1 MRTPTYFEFIVH
13 HFLIPDLMHNL
24 GKETHI
30 KALLTMRRGRMETLQ
45 RRRLCCVLYSC
56 KQNQLVSSADAGR
69 KTSLGIHKKMRTL
82 LEPDHYY

>member
-1 MRTPTYFEFIVH
+1 MVSISLRYFS
-13 HFLIPDLMHNL
+13 LLRLGTMAHNL
-24 GKETHI
+24 K
-30 KALLTMRRGRMETLQ
+30 KALLRMRRGRMETLQ

-56 KQNQLVSSADAGR
+56 KQNQLVSSAADAGR